1 MSFAVPT
8 SSKLDTCEVTGFES
22 RVREECEEVSE
33 VECTPIEVKK
43 IKTEIREK
51 CEVKL
56 NKTCEVQFSPA
67 PTEKCH
73 PTTKRRSHHIYYFH
87 NIICSPHRHIH
98 ISNISDAPS
107 TSRSSRSRSTRRS
120 ARWT

>member
-1 MSFAVPT
+1 MPTNLSFAVPT

-43 IKTEIREK
+43 IKTEIRDK

-73 PTTKRRSHHIYYFH
+73 PTTKRRSHHICLSLQKYLFLG
-87 NIICSPHRHIH
+87 
-98 ISNISDAPS
+98 
-107 TSRSSRSRSTRRS
+107 
-120 ARWT
+120 

>member
-1 MSFAVPT
+1 MPTNLSFAVPT

-43 IKTEIREK
+43 IKTEIRDK

-73 PTTKRRSHHIYYFH
+73 PTTKRRSHHI
-87 NIICSPHRHIH
+87 CL
-98 ISNISDAPS
+98 
-107 TSRSSRSRSTRRS
+107 RSSPVDPDVVCLSVSPLVAMLKIMTD
-120 ARWT
+120 